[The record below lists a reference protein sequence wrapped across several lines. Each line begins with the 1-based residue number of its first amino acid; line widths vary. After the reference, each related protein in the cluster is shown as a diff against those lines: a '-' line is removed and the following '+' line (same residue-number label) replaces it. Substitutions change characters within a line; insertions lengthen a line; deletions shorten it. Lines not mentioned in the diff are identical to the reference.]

1 MTDPRTKNVLLTY
14 LDLPTGDRSPTID
27 RLIDQSDFSKAPEPA
42 ATTIARHIRLRL
54 ILGDLYEELGAYF
67 VPDNQDSAEYLRA
80 GQKHTQEKLHRT
92 LALLTENGRNA
103 HRIMGRQDQPRGTF
117 FTRVRDPGP
126 QRSTTT
132 PPLYLIEMEND

>member
-14 LDLPTGDRSPTID
+14 LDLPTVDRTPTID
-27 RLIDQSDFSKAPEPA
+27 LLIEQSDFLKSPEPA
-42 ATTIARHIRLRL
+42 ATTITRHIRLRL

-67 VPDNQDSAEYLRA
+67 DPDNLDNAEYLRA
-80 GQKHTQEKLHRT
+80 GHKHTQDKLHRT

-117 FTRVRDPGP
+117 FSRVRDSAP
-126 QRSTTT
+126 QRSTPTA
-132 PPLYLIEMEND
+132 PLYLVEMEND